1 MGIFNEFVNL
11 FFLWRARNSRDSS
24 FSRGVS
30 LSGGFGVRGGDS
42 IFFWGWV
49 SWGFFLF
56 GGNILLGAAL
66 FCKLIFIIIKNNV

>member
-30 LSGGFGVRGGDS
+30 LSGGFGVMGWEFLFLGMGELG
-42 IFFWGWV
+42 IFFC
-49 SWGFFLF
+49 
-56 GGNILLGAAL
+56 LGAIYYWGRRYFANL
-66 FCKLIFIIIKNNV
+66 YL